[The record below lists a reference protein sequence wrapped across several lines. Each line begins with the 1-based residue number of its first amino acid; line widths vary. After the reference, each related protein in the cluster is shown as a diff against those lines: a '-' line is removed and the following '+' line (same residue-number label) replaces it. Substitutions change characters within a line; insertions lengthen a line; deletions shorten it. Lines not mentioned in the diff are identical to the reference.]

1 MRPTLEARQL
11 KASLL
16 QYLSTTYAL
25 ADEGVRTALETFLG
39 NEDTGMFR
47 GPYLRIRTPFTHAA
61 DGWQDS
67 LDWVKPGFAPYA
79 HQALAFA
86 RLGSAGGRTPQPTI
100 VTTGTGSG
108 KTESFLLPI
117 LDHCR
122 REKAAGVRG
131 VKAILLYPMNAL
143 ATDQALRLDK
153 ELKDGDLAQVTA
165 GLYIG
170 DVPSTTY
177 PRVATLRQDMRR
189 MPPDILIT
197 NYKML
202 DLLIQ
207 RADDIPL
214 WEGADVRY
222 VVVDEFHTYDGAQ
235 GTDVAML
242 LRRLA
247 SALDVAEP
255 GRPLGSICPVATSAT
270 LAAGT
275 DADDTRDLL
284 DVAAQVFGTVFDA
297 DAVIGEDRL
306 DVEQFVPSDDLDPVL
321 PMPDPS
327 LLAGLPDPSRD
338 DAAFAELVR
347 AVTGDASLADDP
359 HALGRVLKKHILTQA
374 VMKALA
380 GGLSTQQQVLDRL
393 WRAGAYSWGEA
404 ITRRPEQVVD
414 ALARFIALLS
424 TARSPDSTPERPLP
438 FVHVEVHQWARA
450 VSRLLRGIMPW
461 PAAEFRWDTENTP
474 VAVRTPAQRSAPL
487 TSATAGEHANV
498 FLPAVY
504 CRDCGRSGWAVL
516 SPESNERDVDF
527 TPAKIRRASVSR
539 DKRRVRN
546 LVAAT
551 HAEARSGS
559 PEPGPAVRRRR
570 SQGGGAT
577 LMVLDGVEQRLRDVS
592 PTRDYDPE
600 TGAPHAAGRDSAFV
614 LVNMSDTA
622 DTAAKEDW
630 CPACGERNAIV
641 YLGTGPAALAA
652 ASITELF
659 TGNELKKEF
668 GERKTLMFNDSV
680 QDAAHRA
687 GFVANRSY
695 TFSLRALLAGQL
707 DRDRPTALNDLIADV
722 VGAAATDRDT
732 LAAVVPPD
740 LHRHERVALLLSDQ
754 ARRGD
759 LETWRLIGE
768 RLALATLMEFGLRS
782 RQGRTL
788 ELTRTAAAFV
798 DLPDPAAIVEI
809 VRGVHLDGRAT
820 LAPMPQDDARYLGFV
835 RILLERLRSRGA
847 VRHRWFDAFVS
858 EAGVSRYSI
867 WGNRPAGMP
876 AFPAPGV
883 SAPRFLLDR
892 HKNRS
897 EFDNAAGR
905 LSWYELWARR
915 CLELPREDVPDFWAR
930 LLPALVDADLL
941 AMRVARDNATRVHGL
956 HPASVRAL
964 LLDDDQ
970 VADAYV
976 RCPTCFWEQTVHPE
990 LVPQWHGQPCP
1001 SYRCSTGRLES
1012 GRFQAEDRPHERR
1025 HDYRDD
1031 YYRRLY
1037 REAGTYQVVTA
1048 EHTGML
1054 TRAERESVEAAFR
1067 DGGGFNDPNVLSCT
1081 PTLELGI
1088 DIGDLSA
1095 VVLGSL
1101 PRSAASYAQRVG
1113 RAGRRTGNAY
1123 LLTIPDRSRRDL
1135 YFLEQPEQMIAG
1147 RIVPPGAHLSAV
1159 AILRRQYLAHL
1170 LDLAARG
1177 RLVDG
1182 ERVLRP
1188 LPTRAVALFG
1198 ESGYLRDLLAVVLRD
1213 GESLV
1218 AGFLALF
1225 PGSVEPHAAEDLRQ
1239 YAVGRLRGAVEDAER
1254 AWTERITALRE
1265 RLAAVRATQAELNT
1279 ADTEDARQ
1287 HAELGAEARAT
1298 GSVLR
1303 DIGNTTAHGAL
1314 TELGLLPNYAL
1325 ADDRCVLDAT
1335 LYWRESDEDTGA
1347 VRYGS
1352 EVRPYER
1359 AQRLALAEFA
1369 PGNVFYV
1376 NGYRHEVTGL
1386 DIGSRARPAWSLWR
1400 VCPDCG
1406 FVRVSNAEADRS
1418 PCPRCHSH
1426 GIADSGCLHRVIRPT
1441 RVTSR
1446 DNREDAVIRDDRDQR
1461 EIKAYTV
1468 KTAVDIP
1475 EESIEGAWRHTRHV
1489 FGVDFSRR
1497 ATIRTFNLGLSRADN
1512 PAGDEFAGHTVRLN
1526 PFHVCTGCG
1535 AASADGRPV
1544 FDHDT
1549 DALTTSAARNPALKH
1564 HRPWCPLRRGR
1575 RDGADQV
1582 PVLLAHELE
1591 TEAVRVLL
1599 PASTF
1604 HDDAKVHSFRAALR
1618 LGVDRHYGGDP
1629 AHLDTTL
1636 ASMHDQATGDRR
1648 SFLVLYDRL
1657 PGGTGYLHRLSESGA
1672 FRATLADALDELLAC
1687 PCADEGRAACH
1698 RCLLRYTEDAHH
1710 DLVSRREAIEL
1721 LEQLL
1726 FDTAGDGTGDGT
1738 GSGAD
1743 GREDGDGHAA
1753 DGWTT
1758 EPVLSTGAIGLD
1770 RQVESALEERF
1781 LDLLRTWALDADDAV
1796 LDEEGRHSGHLRI
1809 TSSDDVV
1816 HWRLT
1821 AQELLD
1827 GTRADFAFARADGP
1841 PQTLKLY
1848 LDGRRFHASPEH
1860 NRTADDA
1867 ARRAALRGRGHTVFQ
1882 LTWDDLDNYVS
1893 GGGES
1898 VWPPYVGGAQAQARQ
1913 IYEDAGGGRA
1923 EFGDTVFA
1931 NPLASLVAFLR
1942 DPDPV
1947 AWARRAG
1954 ALAHGLMANPGTVRI
1969 TGTDDPRHLAETLRG
1984 TLAAYAQGRDPVPVP
1999 TGPPGN
2005 SWHIFATRDGNGL
2018 PIVAVLDARDDPTL
2032 RWTLLPVLP
2041 DGDTD
2046 VSDEAHPRR
2055 WRAWLYWTNLAQ
2067 FLAHQGGDGVQLTS
2081 RDAADFA
2088 VETLSLFG
2096 AAAGAEQQPGGPG
2109 SPPPASDAE
2118 EALAELVRDAGWDD
2132 TVLPY
2137 LTPEDDADTH
2147 VLAHILADAGAA
2159 AAIPGHELGTAG
2171 WLAELAWP
2179 DRLIAVVLPPDGD
2192 EDDEA
2197 RRRDEAYREK
2207 GWQVRTASEWAAD
2220 LDGLLA
2226 ALGVPRVTGA
2236 DRDGRSPA
2244 PD

>member
-39 NEDTGMFR
+39 NEESGMFR

-67 LDWVKPGFAPYA
+67 LDWIKPGFRPYA
-79 HQALAFA
+79 HQAQAFA
-86 RLGSAGGRTPQPTI
+86 RLSSAGGRTPQPTI

-143 ATDQALRLDK
+143 ATDQALRLDT
-153 ELKDGDLAQVTA
+153 ELKDGGLSQVTA

-207 RADDIPL
+207 RAEDVPL

-247 SALDVAEP
+247 AALGVAEP
-255 GRPLGSICPVATSAT
+255 GRPLGPICPVATSAT

-275 DADDTRDLL
+275 DAADSRDLL
-284 DVAAQVFGTVFDA
+284 DVAGQVFGTAFD
-297 DAVIGEDRL
+297 DASVVGEDRL
-306 DVEQFVPSDDLDPVL
+306 HVEQFISSDDLDPVL

-327 LLAGLPDPSRD
+327 LLAGLPDPGRD

-347 AVTGDASLADDP
+347 VVTGDAALADDP
-359 HALGRVLKKHILTQA
+359 HALGRVLKTHILTQA
-374 VMKALA
+374 VMLALA
-380 GGLSTQQQVLDRL
+380 DGLSTPRQVLDKL

-404 ITRRPEQVVD
+404 ITRRPEQVID

-424 TARSPDSTPERPLP
+424 TARSPESTPERPLP

-450 VSRLLRGIMPW
+450 VSRLLRGVMPW
-461 PAAEFRWDTENTP
+461 PSAEFRWDTENTP
-474 VAVRTPAQRSAPL
+474 AAAVRTPAQVSAPL

-516 SPESNERDVDF
+516 SPESNDRDVDF
-527 TPAKIRRASVSR
+527 TPAKIRRASISR

-546 LVAAT
+546 LIAAT
-551 HAEARSGS
+551 HAEVASGS
-559 PEPGPAVRRRR
+559 PERAPAGGRRR

-592 PTRDYDPE
+592 PAGDYDAE
-600 TGAPHAAGRDSAFV
+600 TGEPRAAGRDSAFV
-614 LVNMSDTA
+614 LVNMSETA

-630 CPACGERNAIV
+630 CPACGERNVIV

-659 TGNELKKEF
+659 TGKELKKEF

-707 DRDRPTALNDLIADV
+707 DRDRPTSLNDLIADV
-722 VGAAATDRDT
+722 VGAAATDRET
-732 LAAVVPPD
+732 LSAVVPPD
-740 LHRHERVALLLSDQ
+740 LHRHENVARLLSDS

-759 LETWRLIGE
+759 LGTWRQIGE

-798 DLPDPAAIVEI
+798 ELPEPAAIVEI
-809 VRGVHLDGRAT
+809 VRAVHLDGRAT
-820 LAPMPQDDARYLGFV
+820 LEPMPQDDARYLGFV

-847 VRHRWFDAFVS
+847 IRHRWLDAYVS
-858 EAGVSRYSI
+858 DAGTSRYSI

-876 AFPAPGV
+876 AFPSPGV

-892 HKNRS
+892 AKNGS

-930 LLPALVDADLL
+930 LLPALVDADVL
-941 AMRVARDNATRVHGL
+941 AMRVARDGATRVHGL

-964 LLDDDQ
+964 LLDDEQ

-976 RCPTCFWEQTVHPE
+976 RCPTCFWEQTVHPD

-1025 HDYRDD
+1025 HDYRND

-1037 REAGTYQVVTA
+1037 REAGPYQVVTA

-1054 TRAERESVEAAFR
+1054 TRAEREAVEAAFR

-1101 PRSAASYAQRVG
+1101 PRSAANYAQRVG

-1135 YFLEQPEQMIAG
+1135 YYLEQPQEMIAG

-1177 RLVDG
+1177 RIVDG

-1188 LPTRAVALFG
+1188 LPPRAVALFG
-1198 ESGYLRDLLAVVLRD
+1198 ESGYLRDLLDVVVRD
-1213 GESLV
+1213 GEALV

-1225 PGSVEPHAAEDLRQ
+1225 PGAVEPHAADDLRR
-1239 YAVGRLRGAVEDAER
+1239 YALGRLRGAVEDAER
-1254 AWTERITALRE
+1254 GWTERITALRE

-1287 HAELGAEARAT
+1287 HAELAAEARAT
-1298 GSVLR
+1298 GAVLR
-1303 DIGNTTAHGAL
+1303 DIGNTTAHAAL

-1335 LYWRESDEDTGA
+1335 LYWRENDEDTGA

-1359 AQRLALAEFA
+1359 AQRYALAEFA
-1369 PGNVFYV
+1369 PGSAFYV

-1386 DIGSRARPAWSLWR
+1386 DIGSRARPAWRLWR

-1406 FVRVSNAEADRS
+1406 FVRVTDAEADRS
-1418 PCPRCHSH
+1418 PCPRCHSV

-1446 DNREDAVIRDDRDQR
+1446 DNRDDAVIRDDRDQR
-1461 EIKAYTV
+1461 EIKSYV
-1468 KTAVDIP
+1468 VETAVDIP
-1475 EESIEGAWRHTRHV
+1475 EEGIESAWRHTRHV

-1497 ATIRTFNLGLSRADN
+1497 ATIRTFNLGLSRVDI

-1549 DALTTSAARNPALKH
+1549 DALTTSAARHPALKH
-1564 HRPWCPLRRGR
+1564 HRPWCPLRRGQR
-1575 RDGADQV
+1575 QGADQV

-1591 TEAVRVLL
+1591 TEALRVLL

-1657 PGGTGYLHRLSESGA
+1657 PGGTGYLHRLSESEA
-1672 FRATLADALDELLAC
+1672 FRATLADAHEQLLAC

-1698 RCLLRYTEDAHH
+1698 RCLLRYTEDAQH
-1710 DLVSRREAIEL
+1710 DLVSRHEAIEL
-1721 LEQLL
+1721 IELLL
-1726 FDTAGDGTGDGT
+1726 FGTRGTGAVANTDE
-1738 GSGAD
+1738 AD
-1743 GREDGDGHAA
+1743 TVDQPAV
-1753 DGWTT
+1753 GWTT

-1781 LDLLRTWALDADDAV
+1781 LGLLRSWALDAEDAV
-1796 LDEEGRHSGHLRI
+1796 LDEEGRNSGHLRI
-1809 TSSDDVV
+1809 TSPADVV

-1827 GTRADFAFARADGP
+1827 GTRADFAFSRADGP

-1848 LDGRRFHASPEH
+1848 LDGRRFHASAEH

-1867 ARRAALRGRGHTVFQ
+1867 ARRAALRDRGHNVFQ
-1882 LTWDDLDNYVS
+1882 LTWDDLDNYAS
-1893 GGGES
+1893 GSGET
-1898 VWPPYVGGAQAQARQ
+1898 VWPPYVGGAQEQAKQ
-1913 IYEDAGGGRA
+1913 ACEAAGGSRA
-1923 EFGDTVFA
+1923 ELADTVFA
-1931 NPLASLVAFLR
+1931 NPVASLVAFLR
-1942 DPDPV
+1942 DPDPA
-1947 AWARRAG
+1947 AWARRA
-1954 ALAHGLMANPGTVRI
+1954 AAMAQGLVATPGTVLV
-1969 TGTDDPRHLAETLRG
+1969 TGTDDPGHLAEALRAV
-1984 TLAAYAQGRDPVPVP
+1984 LAAYAQGRDPVPVP
-1999 TGPPGN
+1999 SDPPGAA
-2005 SWHIFATRDGNGL
+2005 WHVFAARDGNGL
-2018 PIVAVLDARDDPTL
+2018 PIAAVVDAREEGTL

-2041 DGDTD
+2041 DGDAD
-2046 VSDEAHPRR
+2046 VADEAHARR

-2067 FLAHQGGDGVQLTS
+2067 FLAHQGGDGVQLTT

-2096 AAAGAEQQPGGPG
+2096 APPGAPDLAAGPG
-2109 SPPPASDAE
+2109 SPAAPSEAE
-2118 EALAELVRDAGWDD
+2118 AALADLVRRDAGWDED
-2132 TVLPY
+2132 VLPY
-2137 LTPEDDADTH
+2137 LTPDDDADTF
-2147 VLAHILADAGAA
+2147 VLAHALAGAGAPA
-2159 AAIPGHELGTAG
+2159 AVPGYELGAAG

-2179 DRLIAVVLPPDGD
+2179 DRLIAVVLPPEGA

-2197 RRRDEAYREK
+2197 RRRDEAYLAA
-2207 GWQVRTASEWAAD
+2207 GWQVHTAAEWVAD
-2220 LDGLLA
+2220 LTGLTA
-2226 ALGVPRVTGA
+2226 ALGVSHDA
-2236 DRDGRSPA
+2236 DADADADGRPPA